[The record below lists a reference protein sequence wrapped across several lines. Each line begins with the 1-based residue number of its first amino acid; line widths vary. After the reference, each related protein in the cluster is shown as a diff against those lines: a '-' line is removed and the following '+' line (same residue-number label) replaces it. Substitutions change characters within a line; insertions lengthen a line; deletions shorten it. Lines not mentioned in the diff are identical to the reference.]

1 MINKSN
7 LNLKGGNLMENHGE
21 ILIFQSDDGLTN
33 IDVKFENETVWL
45 NQQQMADLFQTLR
58 TNVVKHIKHIYEEGE
73 LEENS
78 TCQNFRQV
86 RTEGNR
92 EVSREIGN
100 FLKDQDQ

>member
-1 MINKSN
+1 
-7 LNLKGGNLMENHGE
+7 MENHGE

-58 TNVVKHIKHIYEEGE
+58 TNVVEHIKHIYEEGE

-100 FLKDQDQ
+100 FLKGQDQ